1 MIEYKLS
8 LASSGAVKAPGYED
22 VLRFGYNKNCGV
34 YRLRVT
40 AADEWKGMKL
50 RVFWHTPEGDPPAS
64 LVENGVVE
72 VPAFVTAVSGEGRIT
87 FEGSDGTRTIISA
100 DMRYRVAANSG
111 TEDGTM
117 PPLETPAW
125 QRLVGRVEEVGADA
139 RKSAEQAQK
148 SMKQAESEKS
158 AAAGSA
164 AAAAKSLK
172 ELQDGIAA
180 GDFKGEKGDTG
191 ARGPQGDTGPQGPK
205 GEKGDIGST
214 GPTGATGPQ
223 GPKGETGPQ
232 GPKGDKGDT
241 GPQGPVGATGPQ
253 GPKGETGPAG
263 KETKVDATLKV
274 SGAAADA
281 KATGDAL
288 AGKADTNHS
297 HAYLPLSGGTMNGA
311 LNFANGTWN
320 TVGDDAYM
328 GDHNIGG
335 GFCIMGANDITR
347 LVLVNKD
354 NQADYACIQF
364 GGGNIDCSRTLG
376 ANITGHADG
385 DLALS
390 GGTLSGNIH
399 FADIGDNATSA
410 GITWLGSTDGASI
423 YYQTT
428 GANCGN
434 LVLNLVDDSNCY
446 LRIAANGEFK
456 SYFSPT
462 DGNFHGN
469 VNGRADSAGY
479 ADSAGSAPANG
490 GTATN
495 AEYIAC
501 EGAGY
506 ARVRWAGQGG
516 QPSWLFGS
524 NDGVNWYVWNPS
536 NFNVNYANG
545 AGNVGGY
552 TFAAQTTDPGA
563 GSALESNKVLLVYQ

>member
-87 FEGSDGTRTIISA
+87 FEGSDGTRTITSS

-117 PPLETPAW
+117 PPLGTPAW
-125 QRLVGRVEEVGADA
+125 QQLVGRVEEVGADA
-139 RKSAEQAQK
+139 RKSAEQARK

-232 GPKGDKGDT
+232 GPKGDKGNT

-288 AGKADTNHS
+288 AGKAAASHTHGNMAAATASAAGKAGFVPAPAAGAQAKYLRGDGTWQTPPDTNTTYGAATQS
-297 HAYLPLSGGTMNGA
+297 TAGLMSAADKKKLDNVAAGANAYSLPTATASVLGGVKTGSNITNSGGTISLTKANVTAA
-311 LNFANGTWN
+311 LGYTPPTANSWRGVQDNLTS
-320 TVGDDAYM
+320 TATDQSLS
-328 GDHNIGG
+328 
-335 GFCIMGANDITR
+335 ANQGK
-347 LVLVNKD
+347 VLK
-354 NQADYACIQF
+354 A
-364 GGGNIDCSRTLG
+364 
-376 ANITGHADG
+376 
-385 DLALS
+385 
-390 GGTLSGNIH
+390 
-399 FADIGDNATSA
+399 
-410 GITWLGSTDGASI
+410 
-423 YYQTT
+423 
-428 GANCGN
+428 
-434 LVLNLVDDSNCY
+434 LVDGK
-446 LRIAANGEFK
+446 AASSHTHN
-456 SYFSPT
+456 Y
-462 DGNFHGN
+462 
-469 VNGRADSAGY
+469 
-479 ADSAGSAPANG
+479 AGSGSAG
-490 GTATN
+490 GTAN
-495 AEYIAC
+495 
-501 EGAGY
+501 
-506 ARVRWAGQGG
+506 
-516 QPSWLFGS
+516 S
-524 NDGVNWYVWNPS
+524 VN
-536 NFNVNYANG
+536 G
-545 AGNVGGY
+545 L

-563 GSALESNKVLLVYQ
+563 GSSLATNKVLIVYV

>member
-87 FEGSDGTRTIISA
+87 FEGSDGTRTITSS

-117 PPLETPAW
+117 PPLGTPAW
-125 QRLVGRVEEVGADA
+125 QQLVGRVEEVGADA

-205 GEKGDIGST
+205 GE
-214 GPTGATGPQ
+214 
-223 GPKGETGPQ
+223 
-232 GPKGDKGDT
+232 
-241 GPQGPVGATGPQ
+241 
-253 GPKGETGPAG
+253 TGPAG

-288 AGKADTNHS
+288 AGKAAAS
-297 HAYLPLSGGTMNGA
+297 HT
-311 LNFANGTWN
+311 
-320 TVGDDAYM
+320 
-328 GDHNIGG
+328 HN
-335 GFCIMGANDITR
+335 
-347 LVLVNKD
+347 
-354 NQADYACIQF
+354 YA
-364 GGGNIDCSRTLG
+364 GS
-376 ANITGHADG
+376 
-385 DLALS
+385 S
-390 GGTLSGNIH
+390 
-399 FADIGDNATSA
+399 SA
-410 GITWLGSTDGASI
+410 GG
-423 YYQTT
+423 
-428 GANCGN
+428 
-434 LVLNLVDDSNCY
+434 
-446 LRIAANGEFK
+446 AAN
-456 SYFSPT
+456 
-462 DGNFHGN
+462 
-469 VNGRADSAGY
+469 SANKLNTN
-479 ADSAGSAPANG
+479 AGSATQGVYFKDGVPVPMTCTLGKSVPADAKFTDTNTWRGVQDNLTSTATDQSLSANQGKVLKGLVDGKAASGHTHDDRYYTESEMNTKLNGKANSSHTHNYAGSSSAG
-490 GTATN
+490 GTAN
-495 AEYIAC
+495 
-501 EGAGY
+501 
-506 ARVRWAGQGG
+506 
-516 QPSWLFGS
+516 S
-524 NDGVNWYVWNPS
+524 VN
-536 NFNVNYANG
+536 G
-545 AGNVGGY
+545 L

-563 GSALESNKVLLVYQ
+563 GSALTTNKVLIVYV

>member
-8 LASSGAVKAPGYED
+8 LAPSGAVKAPGYED

-50 RVFWHTPEGDPPAS
+50 RVFWHTPEGAPPAS

-87 FEGSDGTRTIISA
+87 FEGSDGTRTITSA

-117 PPLETPAW
+117 PPLGTPAW
-125 QRLVGRVEEVGADA
+125 QQLVGRVEEVGADA
-139 RKSAEQAQK
+139 RKSAEQARK

-205 GEKGDIGST
+205 GEKGDIGSI

-288 AGKADTNHS
+288 AGKAAASHTHGNMAAATASAAGKAGFVPAPAAGAQAKYLRGDGTWQTPPDTNTTYGAATQS
-297 HAYLPLSGGTMNGA
+297 TAGLMSAADKKKLDNVAAGANAYSLPTATASVLGGVKTGSNITNSGGTISLTKANVTAA
-311 LNFANGTWN
+311 LG
-320 TVGDDAYM
+320 
-328 GDHNIGG
+328 
-335 GFCIMGANDITR
+335 
-347 LVLVNKD
+347 
-354 NQADYACIQF
+354 
-364 GGGNIDCSRTLG
+364 
-376 ANITGHADG
+376 
-385 DLALS
+385 
-390 GGTLSGNIH
+390 
-399 FADIGDNATSA
+399 
-410 GITWLGSTDGASI
+410 
-423 YYQTT
+423 
-428 GANCGN
+428 
-434 LVLNLVDDSNCY
+434 
-446 LRIAANGEFK
+446 
-456 SYFSPT
+456 
-462 DGNFHGN
+462 
-469 VNGRADSAGY
+469 
-479 ADSAGSAPANG
+479 
-490 GTATN
+490 
-495 AEYIAC
+495 
-501 EGAGY
+501 
-506 ARVRWAGQGG
+506 
-516 QPSWLFGS
+516 
-524 NDGVNWYVWNPS
+524 
-536 NFNVNYANG
+536 
-545 AGNVGGY
+545 
-552 TFAAQTTDPGA
+552 
-563 GSALESNKVLLVYQ
+563 

>member
-87 FEGSDGTRTIISA
+87 FEGSDGTRTITSA

-117 PPLETPAW
+117 PPLGTPAW
-125 QRLVGRVEEVGADA
+125 QQLVGRVEEVGADA
-139 RKSAEQAQK
+139 RKSAEQARK

-164 AAAAKSLK
+164 AAAAKKLK

-191 ARGPQGDTGPQGPK
+191 ARGPQGNTGPQGPK
-205 GEKGDIGST
+205 GE
-214 GPTGATGPQ
+214 
-223 GPKGETGPQ
+223 
-232 GPKGDKGDT
+232 KGDT

-263 KETKVDATLKV
+263 KETKVDTTLKV

-288 AGKADTNHS
+288 AGKAAAS
-297 HAYLPLSGGTMNGA
+297 HT
-311 LNFANGTWN
+311 
-320 TVGDDAYM
+320 
-328 GDHNIGG
+328 HN
-335 GFCIMGANDITR
+335 
-347 LVLVNKD
+347 
-354 NQADYACIQF
+354 YA
-364 GGGNIDCSRTLG
+364 GS
-376 ANITGHADG
+376 
-385 DLALS
+385 S
-390 GGTLSGNIH
+390 
-399 FADIGDNATSA
+399 SA
-410 GITWLGSTDGASI
+410 GG
-423 YYQTT
+423 
-428 GANCGN
+428 
-434 LVLNLVDDSNCY
+434 
-446 LRIAANGEFK
+446 AAN
-456 SYFSPT
+456 
-462 DGNFHGN
+462 
-469 VNGRADSAGY
+469 SANKLNKN
-479 ADSAGSAPANG
+479 AGSATQGVYFKDGVPVAMTCTLGKSVPADAKFTDTNTWRGVQDNLTSTATDQSLSANQGKVLKGLVDGKAASSHTHDDRYYTESEMNTKLNGKANSSHTHNYAGSSSAG
-490 GTATN
+490 GTAN
-495 AEYIAC
+495 
-501 EGAGY
+501 
-506 ARVRWAGQGG
+506 
-516 QPSWLFGS
+516 S
-524 NDGVNWYVWNPS
+524 VN
-536 NFNVNYANG
+536 G
-545 AGNVGGY
+545 L

-563 GSALESNKVLLVYQ
+563 GSALTTNKVLIVYV

>member
-87 FEGSDGTRTIISA
+87 FEGSDGTRTITSS

-117 PPLETPAW
+117 PPLGTPAW
-125 QRLVGRVEEVGADA
+125 QQLVGRVEEVGANA

-205 GEKGDIGST
+205 GE
-214 GPTGATGPQ
+214 
-223 GPKGETGPQ
+223 
-232 GPKGDKGDT
+232 
-241 GPQGPVGATGPQ
+241 
-253 GPKGETGPAG
+253 TGPAG

-288 AGKADTNHS
+288 AGKAAAS
-297 HAYLPLSGGTMNGA
+297 HT
-311 LNFANGTWN
+311 
-320 TVGDDAYM
+320 
-328 GDHNIGG
+328 HN
-335 GFCIMGANDITR
+335 
-347 LVLVNKD
+347 
-354 NQADYACIQF
+354 YA
-364 GGGNIDCSRTLG
+364 GS
-376 ANITGHADG
+376 
-385 DLALS
+385 S
-390 GGTLSGNIH
+390 
-399 FADIGDNATSA
+399 SA
-410 GITWLGSTDGASI
+410 GG
-423 YYQTT
+423 
-428 GANCGN
+428 
-434 LVLNLVDDSNCY
+434 
-446 LRIAANGEFK
+446 AAN
-456 SYFSPT
+456 
-462 DGNFHGN
+462 
-469 VNGRADSAGY
+469 SANKLNTN
-479 ADSAGSAPANG
+479 AGSATQGVYFKDGVPVPMTCTLGKSVPADAKFTDTNTWRGVQDNLTSTATDQSLSANQGKVLKALVDGKAASSHTHNYAGSGSAG
-490 GTATN
+490 GTAN
-495 AEYIAC
+495 
-501 EGAGY
+501 
-506 ARVRWAGQGG
+506 
-516 QPSWLFGS
+516 S
-524 NDGVNWYVWNPS
+524 VN
-536 NFNVNYANG
+536 G
-545 AGNVGGY
+545 L

-563 GSALESNKVLLVYQ
+563 GSALTTNKVLIVYV

>member
-50 RVFWHTPEGDPPAS
+50 RVFWHTPEGDSPAS

-87 FEGSDGTRTIISA
+87 FEGSDGTRTITSA

-117 PPLETPAW
+117 PPLGTPAW
-125 QRLVGRVEEVGADA
+125 QQLVGRVEEVGADA

-158 AAAGSA
+158 AAANSA
-164 AAAAKSLK
+164 AAAAKNLK

-253 GPKGETGPAG
+253 GPKGATGPAG
-263 KETKVDATLKV
+263 KETKVDSTLKV

-288 AGKADTNHS
+288 AGKADTNHT

-335 GFCIMGANDITR
+335 GFCIMGANDATK
-347 LVLVNKD
+347 LALVNKD
-354 NQADYACIQF
+354 NQEDFATISY
-364 GGGNIDCSRTLG
+364 GGGNLDFSKNLYAPSCYTTNWFRAVGNTGLYFENYGGGWYMTDTTWIRAFGDK
-376 ANITGHADG
+376 NIYTPGVMKADG
-385 DLALS
+385 
-390 GGTLSGNIH
+390 GFN
-399 FADIGDNATSA
+399 
-410 GITWLGSTDGASI
+410 
-423 YYQTT
+423 
-428 GANCGN
+428 
-434 LVLNLVDDSNCY
+434 
-446 LRIAANGEFK
+446 
-456 SYFSPT
+456 
-462 DGNFHGN
+462 GN
-469 VNGRADSAGY
+469 VN
-479 ADSAGSAPANG
+479 

-524 NDGVNWYVWNPS
+524 NDGANWYVWNPS